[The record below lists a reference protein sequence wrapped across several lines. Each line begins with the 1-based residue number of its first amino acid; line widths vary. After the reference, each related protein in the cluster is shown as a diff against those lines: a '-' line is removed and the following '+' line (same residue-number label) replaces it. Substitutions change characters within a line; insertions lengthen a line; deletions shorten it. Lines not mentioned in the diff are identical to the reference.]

1 MEIVLSVIF
10 FYLFTYNKYVGN
22 YFFTCQTCNILFS
35 DDWLNLIE
43 ECLSHEAIVIRN
55 KAVSALTAVFNEY
68 LNYDSVKIAL
78 SHSVENENMKE
89 NLQSKRKEL
98 IEKYCK
104 QLKNTSSYGLH
115 IRMGYSLA
123 IGMKLFYF
131 YFHYS
136 LRILRFIF

>member
-1 MEIVLSVIF
+1 MS
-10 FYLFTYNKYVGN
+10 N
-22 YFFTCQTCNILFS
+22 TCSILLS

-68 LNYDSVKIAL
+68 LNYDSVKVAL
-78 SHSVENENMKE
+78 SHSVENKNMKE

-104 QLKNTSSYGLH
+104 QLKNTSSYGLN

-123 IGMKLFYF
+123 IGMKLFNF
-131 YFHYS
+131 FFHNF
-136 LRILRFIF
+136 LRIPSYIFKKYRCSSKLCAARISTVDNIIIN